1 MEERQELGS
10 SLQLGRIFGIPIWVN
25 YTWFIIFALVT
36 FSLSSHYFPQNYPGW
51 PSGLYWAVGLVT
63 SLLFFG
69 SVIAHE
75 LSHSLVARANGVPVS
90 SITLFIFGGVAQ
102 IASEA
107 TRPRDEL
114 IMALAGPLAS
124 IAVAV
129 ACGAIWLVTNAIAE
143 PLAALMSWLGI
154 INVSLAAFNLIPGF
168 PLDGGRALRA
178 ILWMTTGDF
187 RKATRAASTA
197 GVAIAYL
204 FIVGGLW
211 VAFTSSLADGLWIA
225 FIGWFLEN
233 AAQNSLRQMALQEA
247 LRGVKVRDVM
257 SSDCLQVPPSVSV
270 EDLVDSYVLPTGR
283 RCFVISDGDQLLG
296 LVTLHNVKVL
306 PRERWSL
313 TKVSDI
319 MSPVDRLKVAGP
331 RDDVAGVLPRMD
343 QEDVNQLPVVDNGRF
358 LGLIARDSLLRLIRV
373 RSELRV

>member
-1 MEERQELGS
+1 MGS
-10 SLQLGRIFGIPIWVN
+10 SLQLGRIFGIPVYIN

-36 FSLSSHYFPQNYPGW
+36 FSLGSHYFPQNYPGW

-63 SLLFFG
+63 SVLFFA
-69 SVIAHE
+69 SVVAHE
-75 LSHSLVARANGVPVS
+75 LSHSLVARASGIPVR

-102 IASEA
+102 ITSEA

-114 IMALAGPLAS
+114 IMALAGPLSS
-124 IAVAV
+124 IAIAV
-129 ACGAIWLVTNAIAE
+129 VCGAVWLMTNTIAE
-143 PLAALMSWLGI
+143 PLAALVSWLGA

-178 ILWMTTGDF
+178 VLWMTGGDF
-187 RKATRAASTA
+187 RQSTRVASTV

-211 VAFTSSLADGLWIA
+211 IAFASSLADGLWIA

-233 AAQNSLRQMALQEA
+233 AAQSSLRQMVLQDS

-257 SSDCLQVPPSVSV
+257 TSDCVHLSPSVSV
-270 EDLVDSYVLPTGR
+270 EDLVDNYVLPTGR
-283 RCFVISDGDQLLG
+283 RCFVISDEDRMLG
-296 LVTLHNVKVL
+296 LVTLHNVKEL
-306 PRERWSL
+306 RREDWPVTR
-313 TKVSDI
+313 VSEI
-319 MSPVDRLKVAGP
+319 MSPVDQLQVASP
-331 RDDVAGVLPRMD
+331 RDDVASVLQRMD
-343 QEDVNQLPVVDNGRF
+343 QEDVNQLPVVDDGRF
-358 LGLIARDSLLRLIRV
+358 LGLIARDNLLRLIRV